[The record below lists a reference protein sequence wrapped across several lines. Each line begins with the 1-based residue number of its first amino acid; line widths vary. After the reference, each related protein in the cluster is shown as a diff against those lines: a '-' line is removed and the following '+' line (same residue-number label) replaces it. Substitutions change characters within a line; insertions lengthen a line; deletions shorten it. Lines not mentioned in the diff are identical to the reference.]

1 MLRIATNVLKKE
13 RKELSTEAFFNG
25 ERAKKAAEFFPFC
38 LLDVFCGGGGSISQ
52 RPRQPNFDV
61 LSHDGCQP
69 RCKVVHSECVD
80 GKCRCK
86 SGHIP
91 TYLPAPILSSRPSTL
106 VFCQSLSEVAVV
118 LKSNAAMANASGLD
132 MVSDQNSTA
141 GLIPIDYYPR
151 KLTIAF
157 CLSLTFSIRRFSFI
171 AEDTQLN
178 PWMLAMIGIGC
189 VFISFVGV
197 SIYLMW

>member
-1 MLRIATNVLKKE
+1 MEE
-13 RKELSTEAFFNG
+13 REKKELSIEAFFNG
-25 ERAKKAAEFFPFC
+25 ERTQKAAEILLFC
-38 LLDVFCGGGGSISQ
+38 LLDVFCGVGVGSGSISKQ
-52 RPRQPNFDV
+52 PRQPHFDV

-91 TYLPAPILSSRPSTL
+91 TYLPAPILSSRPPTL

-132 MVSDQNSTA
+132 VVSDQNSTA

-151 KLTIAF
+151 KLRIIF
-157 CLSLTFSIRRFSFI
+157 CLSLIFSIRIFCFI
-171 AEDTQLN
+171 TEDTQLN